1 MTDKKNKC
9 VFFDRDNTLIYDKGY
24 IFKKK
29 DLKWKSGVIR
39 TIKLLNKL
47 KFLVIVITNQSG
59 VARKYFTEND
69 VINFHIHMN
78 KKLKLRNA
86 LINDFFYCPFYKY
99 GFGKYKKNSI
109 DRKPNNGMLKKAIK
123 KWNVDINK
131 SYFVGDSLSDFKAA
145 KKTKIRFIKVPKKN
159 LYYKMKNI
167 FKN

>member
-59 VARKYFTEND
+59 VARKYFTENGILAFPTD
-69 VINFHIHMN
+69 SIPHSKFLLFILDFLLGPNFPERNIMPTTKPTASINCI
-78 KKLKLRNA
+78 R
-86 LINDFFYCPFYKY
+86 I
-99 GFGKYKKNSI
+99 GK
-109 DRKPNNGMLKKAIK
+109 
-123 KWNVDINK
+123 
-131 SYFVGDSLSDFKAA
+131 
-145 KKTKIRFIKVPKKN
+145 
-159 LYYKMKNI
+159 
-167 FKN
+167 